1 MLSLQPSADRHLK
14 FQRSH
19 EAETVRGTSNFDP
32 WRAFA
37 MRASGN
43 TCGTVSSLGEK
54 TLDTR
59 EGDARKQAKLYTLTY
74 SERWPSWL
82 QLVCVGS
89 GRAGGNS
96 LRVCGLGLG
105 GCSPHSAYSPEPSV
119 LTKLAGACEVSCGC
133 TTQPLCSS
141 DNRLQR
147 LQSARGGLTAAVSR
161 CFVAL

>member
-43 TCGTVSSLGEK
+43 MCGTVSSLGEK

-59 EGDARKQAKLYTLTY
+59 EGDARKQAKLYTLTPNVGRVGCNWFV
-74 SERWPSWL
+74 SEAVV
-82 QLVCVGS
+82 Q
-89 GRAGGNS
+89 
-96 LRVCGLGLG
+96 
-105 GCSPHSAYSPEPSV
+105 E
-119 LTKLAGACEVSCGC
+119 E
-133 TTQPLCSS
+133 
-141 DNRLQR
+141 
-147 LQSARGGLTAAVSR
+147 TA
-161 CFVAL
+161 